1 MSDTKGK
8 YDTFK
13 QQLSKKIHETE
24 VIGTALEQLFWK
36 SWKFVNLQ
44 GEPEAKPPALQNR
57 PGSFLRFS
65 MVAFL

>member
-24 VIGTALEQLFWK
+24 VIGTALLK
-36 SWKFVNLQ
+36 ILQ